1 MKTISENGN
10 KIYIFDTINWVPKI
24 NEVDSHNE
32 RCRTFFESATL
43 NPKKVNAKLYSLFSK
58 ETYSSFIYAFAYQ
71 LGVVSQSSCV
81 SGQFEMN
88 ARRVERLCRKNEIS
102 LSTIEAM
109 VIDKCKDFHQLDFT
123 FDEKLALS
131 NRFLS
136 ELSDLYNKKGQLI

>member
-81 SGQFEMN
+81 SKQFEMN
-88 ARRVERLCRKNEIS
+88 ARRIERLCKRREIP
-102 LSTIEAM
+102 LSIIECM
-109 VIDKCKDFHQLDFT
+109 VIDKCKNFHQLILT

-131 NRFLS
+131 NNFLS
-136 ELSDLYNKKGQLI
+136 ELTDLYL